1 MNPSPDYPAR
11 RRLAVAQAF
20 ALYAERTRDAG
31 PDLADLDLR
40 DEDDRVTA
48 RGRQYQHRQ
57 EWNSQLWA
65 AAEEVRVAT
74 GLVESYGRPPGTLY
88 YVTARRGDSAVAC
101 AGPYSNHEEALRA
114 VPRVRAV
121 ALELY
126 PATFPCAWGTA
137 SIPPGEEPVEVNERI
152 RAALTA
158 PPTPA
163 PPAPVKVTRKGQGGR
178 KPRSPRAAQV
188 VAYRH

>member
-1 MNPSPDYPAR
+1 M
-11 RRLAVAQAF
+11 
-20 ALYAERTRDAG
+20 
-31 PDLADLDLR
+31 
-40 DEDDRVTA
+40 
-48 RGRQYQHRQ
+48 
-57 EWNSQLWA
+57 
-65 AAEEVRVAT
+65 
-74 GLVESYGRPPGTLY
+74 
-88 YVTARRGDSAVAC
+88 
-101 AGPYSNHEEALRA
+101 
-114 VPRVRAV
+114 RAV

-126 PATFPCAWGTA
+126 PLTFPCSWGTA
-137 SIPPGEEPVEVNERI
+137 SIPPGAEPVEVNERI